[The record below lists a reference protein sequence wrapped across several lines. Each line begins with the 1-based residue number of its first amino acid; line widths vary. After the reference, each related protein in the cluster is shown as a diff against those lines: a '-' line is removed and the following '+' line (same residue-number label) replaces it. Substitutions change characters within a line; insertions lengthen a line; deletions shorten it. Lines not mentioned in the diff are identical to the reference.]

1 MPGGARG
8 TRGSTQGGGLGQGRG
23 RRESNLTCGNA
34 RCDEFGASAHLVD
47 SVKDENPFAFLVPN
61 HEQVFMARHEGKA
74 RHEGNEPMAYGAL
87 DTCGLGGGAFVLQG
101 GCVGERHLS
110 TKVEGQ
116 GSGQGRPRGHG
127 GWWVRGS
134 KLGFRRLG

>member
-23 RRESNLTCGNA
+23 RRGSNLTCGNA
-34 RCDEFGASAHLVD
+34 QCGEFGTWGVGHLVD
-47 SVKDENPFAFLVPN
+47 SEEDEDPFAFLVPN
-61 HEQVFMARHEGKA
+61 HEQVFMAMHEGKA

-101 GCVGERHLS
+101 GNSIQFACWLCPSQTEQPYS
-110 TKVEGQ
+110 TCH
-116 GSGQGRPRGHG
+116 RAGH
-127 GWWVRGS
+127 
-134 KLGFRRLG
+134 

>member
-1 MPGGARG
+1 M
-8 TRGSTQGGGLGQGRG
+8 SLGRVHIW
-23 RRESNLTCGNA
+23 L
-34 RCDEFGASAHLVD
+34 
-47 SVKDENPFAFLVPN
+47 DENPFAFLVPN

-110 TKVEGQ
+110 TKQLPHVLEGVW
-116 GSGQGRPRGHG
+116 SKGRGLARDALVVTVAG
-127 GWWVRGS
+127 GFGVQSWM
-134 KLGFRRLG
+134 

>member
-1 MPGGARG
+1 MG
-8 TRGSTQGGGLGQGRG
+8 
-23 RRESNLTCGNA
+23 
-34 RCDEFGASAHLVD
+34 HLVD
-47 SVKDENPFAFLVPN
+47 SEEDEDPFAFLVPN

-134 KLGFRRLG
+134 KLDVSIGALALALRPWHVLLRAFIN